1 MIGQGA
7 EDEKALGWEISVL
20 FRRYYLEPFFM
31 RGARTYDNRRR
42 KPGREDR
49 TGREQ
54 SREEVRGTARGKGER
69 KPEREGNRWEGG
81 QDCDPGAPSDER
93 LCWRGTSQCFAFGGR
108 RTHFGGD
115 KGKAGDKGR

>member
-1 MIGQGA
+1 MKKRWDGKFLYYFGGIILSLFLCVGLVHMITGG
-7 EDEKALGWEISVL
+7 ESRDEKTELAESSQ
-20 FRRYYLEPFFM
+20 E
-31 RGARTYDNRRR
+31 
-42 KPGREDR
+42 
-49 TGREQ
+49 
-54 SREEVRGTARGKGER
+54 EEVRGTARGKGER